1 MKNNNILGVLNILQN
16 IDIKTVNIRTSYW
29 ISRNVRNLSPV
40 AVKFEELRTNIQKD
54 SWFSDFQEAV
64 QKDEKTAKE
73 QFKEQ
78 LTAADDEIKD
88 YLETENTDITL
99 FKISI
104 DHLDIPSEHI
114 PALLDFITDAE

>member
-1 MKNNNILGVLNILQN
+1 MKNNNILGILNILQN

-29 ISRNVRNLSPV
+29 ISRNVRNLSPI

-114 PALLDFITDAE
+114 PALLDFITE